1 MTKNEIVKY
10 IFSTP
15 ENTNPNVLRSMLNEI
30 DGGSGD
36 TPSVQVVTIESD
48 QMQMTWQEIN
58 DVLSNNTILICRQG
72 GDRSSRV
79 DRMYVMEAF
88 FDEAEKLYVISVAYS
103 QFDYYVTDSPSGYPA
118 FYTPNPLP
126 SA

>member
-58 DVLSNNTILICRQG
+58 DVLSNNTILICR
-72 GDRSSRV
+72 
-79 DRMYVMEAF
+79 
-88 FDEAEKLYVISVAYS
+88 
-103 QFDYYVTDSPSGYPA
+103 
-118 FYTPNPLP
+118 
-126 SA
+126 